1 MKFKFSVVIL
11 TILCHV
17 SLCKSS
23 SPVVKGFTIPVK
35 TSVPFTYCIDYT
47 KIPDVPSNLNRL
59 RDSPPDLYHIGY
71 HIPFKAALGPT
82 YGHELYTNDI
92 LKPEDIGR
100 EVDRV
105 QTLIQRIKNT
115 GVDFLIPY
123 VYTMAFFGLPDQR
136 TGFFNFYDH
145 WDDYREFG
153 LGPKPPADPSL
164 WSQVRRPDQLGGGP
178 PGILHYE
185 PCINL
190 IYGVFWKS
198 VPMLLD

>member
-1 MKFKFSVVIL
+1 MKFKFSVIIL
-11 TILCHV
+11 TVLCYV
-17 SLCKSS
+17 CLCKSS
-23 SPVVKGFTIPVK
+23 PPVVKGFTIPAK

-47 KIPDVPSNLNRL
+47 KVPDVPSNLNRL
-59 RDSPPDLYHIGY
+59 RDSPPDLYHISY

-92 LKPEDIGR
+92 LKPQDIGR

-145 WDDYREFG
+145 WEVDSRNNFNFMSFKKGEA
-153 LGPKPPADPSL
+153 K
-164 WSQVRRPDQLGGGP
+164 V
-178 PGILHYE
+178 
-185 PCINL
+185 
-190 IYGVFWKS
+190 
-198 VPMLLD
+198 